1 MGKSERL
8 LKRILIALLII
19 IIVTSGAF
27 YLYTLDYYHA
37 LPIAMETLSDDSIDY
52 SVEKNMIVFKP
63 TMNKNNKGL
72 IFYPG
77 GKVEYLSYIPLME
90 RIVKQGYTVFLLKMP
105 LNLAV
110 FNQNAAE
117 KPIEKYS
124 EINKWY
130 LSGHSLGGAMASI
143 YASKNIDKVDGLILL
158 GAYPAADLSDY
169 TIRMISIY
177 GSADKILNKETF
189 QKNKAYGPID
199 SSYIEIKGGNHAFYG
214 SYGEQ
219 NKDGVAWITAEEQQR
234 LTADKILE
242 FMDKR

>member
-1 MGKSERL
+1 MGKSKRL
-8 LKRILIALLII
+8 LKRILIAVLII
-19 IIVTSGAF
+19 IIVIAGAF
-27 YLYTLDYYHA
+27 YVYTLDYYHA
-37 LPIAMETLSDDSIDY
+37 LPIAIEVLSDDNIDY
-52 SVEKNMIVFKP
+52 KLEKDMVVFKP
-63 TMNKNNKGL
+63 TINKNNKGL

-124 EINKWY
+124 HINSWY

-143 YASKNIDKVDGLILL
+143 YASKNINKIDGLILL
-158 GAYPAADLSDY
+158 GAYPAADLSEY
-169 TIRMISIY
+169 NIRMISIY
-177 GSADKILNKETF
+177 GSEDKILNKDTF
-189 QKNKAYGPID
+189 QKNKIYGPVD
-199 SSYIEIKGGNHAFYG
+199 STYIEIKGGNHAFYG

-219 NKDGVAWITAEEQQR
+219 KKDGVASITAEEQQR
-234 LTADKILE
+234 LTAEKIFE
-242 FMDKR
+242 FMDD